1 MQEMKLTVHLTVILA
16 LAGNGC
22 VAEPKLEEQDSR
34 VKIYSRTS
42 LLPHGYGDSILEFKG
57 RRYHQLAS
65 AGYALVPGKNMIVF
79 VTDAHFEGRVLHFV
93 PIDHGK
99 AIRVKLGDAPFGGQI
114 GGHEG
119 NPDTDYIESVDGD
132 RITFA
137 TRILFGPNAGR
148 IVRSVVDL
156 NSQTF
161 RRDTY

>member
-1 MQEMKLTVHLTVILA
+1 MQKMKLAVLLTVILA

-22 VAEPKLEEQDSR
+22 VADPQLEEQDSR

-42 LLPHGYGDSILEFKG
+42 LVPHGYGDSILEFKG

-65 AGYALVPGKNMIVF
+65 AGYAVVPGKNMIVF
-79 VTDAHFEGRVLHFV
+79 VTNGHFEGRILHVV

-99 AIRVKLGDAPFGGQI
+99 AIRVKLDDSPFGGQI
-114 GGHEG
+114 GGREG
-119 NPDTDYIESVDGD
+119 DPDTDYIESVDGD

-156 NSQTF
+156 NSRTF
-161 RRDTY
+161 SRDTN